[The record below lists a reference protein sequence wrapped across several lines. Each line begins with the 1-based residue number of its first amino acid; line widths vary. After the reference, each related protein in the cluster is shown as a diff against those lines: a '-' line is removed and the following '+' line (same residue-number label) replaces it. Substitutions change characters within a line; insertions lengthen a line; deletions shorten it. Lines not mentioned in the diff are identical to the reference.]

1 MDEHIFKMRVTK
13 WEEGA
18 ASLHGSYDDL
28 SPQEQNAFNTL
39 YNLWRNAAFSDDLKN
54 RVERQV
60 KLLSDSDKLH
70 NNNRDIVL
78 ASKNFRSMSRELY
91 GTDVATLRQ
100 FVAYMKNKCGGP
112 VRNNNRPQPT
122 SSPRPAT
129 NNRPQPTS
137 SPRPVTNN
145 RPQPTSSPRP
155 VTNNRPQPTSSPRP
169 VTNNRPQPTS
179 SPRPVTN
186 NRPQPT
192 SSPRPVTNNRP
203 QPTSSPRPVTNNRP
217 QPTTNHS
224 FRPTGNS
231 GHGGDGND
239 GTHFSRDMIG
249 YAVGVMLLIGI
260 CVAMAAGWSHATA
273 PKPYDYAKWLRT
285 EWNGET
291 GGMPTTLIVD
301 TVCGDSVEA
310 RLMISKAGGLVKENL
325 KGSLEIASE
334 GCYVYLRNSDPQTND
349 SSVIRLLVAQE
360 AVRMG
365 GSVQTSDST
374 SLAMSL
380 LRAGSKEKV
389 KVQAGTS
396 QPKQSKKNRKS
407 QRTRKT
413 DNSNGSYSSSS
424 STNTSSASHSVR
436 NKPTEEAQPAAS
448 EPSQP
453 DPSKGGFRL
462 EVIKKE

>member
-155 VTNNRPQPTSSPRP
+155 VTNNRPQPT
-169 VTNNRPQPTS
+169 
-179 SPRPVTN
+179 
-186 NRPQPT
+186 
-192 SSPRPVTNNRP
+192 
-203 QPTSSPRPVTNNRP
+203 
-217 QPTTNHS
+217 TNHS

-334 GCYVYLRNSDPQTND
+334 GCYVYLRNSDPQAND

-380 LRAGSKEKV
+380 LRAGSNEKV

>member
-112 VRNNNRPQPT
+112 VR
-122 SSPRPAT
+122 
-129 NNRPQPTS
+129 
-137 SPRPVTNN
+137 
-145 RPQPTSSPRP
+145 
-155 VTNNRPQPTSSPRP
+155 
-169 VTNNRPQPTS
+169 
-179 SPRPVTN
+179 TN

-389 KVQAGTS
+389 QAGTS

-407 QRTRKT
+407 RSTRKT

>member
-28 SPQEQNAFNTL
+28 SPQEQNAFDTL

-112 VRNNNRPQPT
+112 VRNNNRSQPT
-122 SSPRPAT
+122 SSPRPA
-129 NNRPQPTS
+129 
-137 SPRPVTNN
+137 
-145 RPQPTSSPRP
+145 
-155 VTNNRPQPTSSPRP
+155 
-169 VTNNRPQPTS
+169 TNNRPQPTS

-301 TVCGDSVEA
+301 TVRGDSVEA

-380 LRAGSKEKV
+380 LRAGSNEKV
-389 KVQAGTS
+389 KVQAGTY
-396 QPKQSKKNRKS
+396 QPKQSKKNRKLRS
-407 QRTRKT
+407 TRKT
-413 DNSNGSYSSSS
+413 NNSNGSYSSSS

>member
-28 SPQEQNAFNTL
+28 SPQEQNAFETL

-91 GTDVATLRQ
+91 GTDEATLRQ

-112 VRNNNRPQPT
+112 VRNN
-122 SSPRPAT
+122 

-155 VTNNRPQPTSSPRP
+155 ATNNRPHTTTGPSS
-169 VTNNRPQPTS
+169 
-179 SPRPVTN
+179 
-186 NRPQPT
+186 
-192 SSPRPVTNNRP
+192 
-203 QPTSSPRPVTNNRP
+203 
-217 QPTTNHS
+217 
-224 FRPTGNS
+224 RPTGNGGHRDS
-231 GHGGDGND
+231 GPRI
-239 GTHFSRDMIG
+239 HFSRDMIG

-260 CVAMAAGWSHATA
+260 CVAMAAGWLHATA

-301 TVCGDSVEA
+301 TVRGDSVEA
-310 RLMISKAGGLVKENL
+310 RLMISKAGGLVKESL
-325 KGSLEIASE
+325 KGSLETASE
-334 GCYVYLRNSDPQTND
+334 GCYVYLRNSDPQAND

-389 KVQAGTS
+389 DVQTVIS
-396 QPKQSKKNRKS
+396 KPKQSKKNRKS
-407 QRTRKT
+407 RSTRKS

-424 STNTSSASHSVR
+424 STNTRSTSQSVR
-436 NKPTEEAQPAAS
+436 NKPTEEAQPTAS

>member
-1 MDEHIFKMRVTK
+1 M
-13 WEEGA
+13 
-18 ASLHGSYDDL
+18 
-28 SPQEQNAFNTL
+28 
-39 YNLWRNAAFSDDLKN
+39 
-54 RVERQV
+54 
-60 KLLSDSDKLH
+60 
-70 NNNRDIVL
+70 
-78 ASKNFRSMSRELY
+78 
-91 GTDVATLRQ
+91 
-100 FVAYMKNKCGGP
+100 
-112 VRNNNRPQPT
+112 
-122 SSPRPAT
+122 
-129 NNRPQPTS
+129 
-137 SPRPVTNN
+137 
-145 RPQPTSSPRP
+145 
-155 VTNNRPQPTSSPRP
+155 
-169 VTNNRPQPTS
+169 
-179 SPRPVTN
+179 
-186 NRPQPT
+186 
-192 SSPRPVTNNRP
+192 
-203 QPTSSPRPVTNNRP
+203 
-217 QPTTNHS
+217 TNHS
-224 FRPTGNS
+224 SRPTGNS

-239 GTHFSRDMIG
+239 DTHFSRDMIG

-301 TVCGDSVEA
+301 TVRGDSVEA

-334 GCYVYLRNSDPQTND
+334 GCYVYLRNSDSQTND

-360 AVRMG
+360 AVRMV

-389 KVQAGTS
+389 KVQTVIS
-396 QPKQSKKNRKS
+396 KPKQSKKNRKS
-407 QRTRKT
+407 RSTRKT

>member
-18 ASLHGSYDDL
+18 ASLNGSYDDL
-28 SPQEQNAFNTL
+28 SPQEQNAFDTL
-39 YNLWRNAAFSDDLKN
+39 CNLWRNAAFSDDLKN

-91 GTDVATLRQ
+91 GTDEATLRQ
-100 FVAYMKNKCGGP
+100 LVAYMKNKCGGP

-122 SSPRPAT
+122 SSSRPAT

-145 RPQPTSSPRP
+145 RPQPTM
-155 VTNNRPQPTSSPRP
+155 
-169 VTNNRPQPTS
+169 
-179 SPRPVTN
+179 
-186 NRPQPT
+186 
-192 SSPRPVTNNRP
+192 
-203 QPTSSPRPVTNNRP
+203 
-217 QPTTNHS
+217 NHS
-224 FRPTGNS
+224 SRPTGNS

-239 GTHFSRDMIG
+239 GTRFSRDMIG
-249 YAVGVMLLIGI
+249 YAVGVILLIGI

-334 GCYVYLRNSDPQTND
+334 GCYVYLRNSDSQAND

-389 KVQAGTS
+389 DVQTVIS
-396 QPKQSKKNRKS
+396 KSKQSKKNRKS
-407 QRTRKT
+407 RSTRKS

-424 STNTSSASHSVR
+424 STNTRSTSHSVR

>member
-122 SSPRPAT
+122 SSPRP
-129 NNRPQPTS
+129 
-137 SPRPVTNN
+137 
-145 RPQPTSSPRP
+145 
-155 VTNNRPQPTSSPRP
+155 
-169 VTNNRPQPTS
+169 
-179 SPRPVTN
+179 
-186 NRPQPT
+186 
-192 SSPRPVTNNRP
+192 
-203 QPTSSPRPVTNNRP
+203 VTNNRP

-260 CVAMAAGWSHATA
+260 CVAMAAGWSHTTA

-389 KVQAGTS
+389 KVQTVIS
-396 QPKQSKKNRKS
+396 KPKQSKKNRKS
-407 QRTRKT
+407 RSTRKT

>member
-28 SPQEQNAFNTL
+28 SPQEQNAFETL

-122 SSPRPAT
+122 SSPRPA
-129 NNRPQPTS
+129 
-137 SPRPVTNN
+137 
-145 RPQPTSSPRP
+145 
-155 VTNNRPQPTSSPRP
+155 
-169 VTNNRPQPTS
+169 
-179 SPRPVTN
+179 
-186 NRPQPT
+186 
-192 SSPRPVTNNRP
+192 TNNRP

>member
-91 GTDVATLRQ
+91 GTDEATLRQ

-112 VRNNNRPQPT
+112 VRNNNNRPQPT

-129 NNRPQPTS
+129 NNRPQPT
-137 SPRPVTNN
+137 
-145 RPQPTSSPRP
+145 
-155 VTNNRPQPTSSPRP
+155 
-169 VTNNRPQPTS
+169 
-179 SPRPVTN
+179 
-186 NRPQPT
+186 
-192 SSPRPVTNNRP
+192 
-203 QPTSSPRPVTNNRP
+203 
-217 QPTTNHS
+217 TNHS
-224 FRPTGNS
+224 FRPMGNS

-239 GTHFSRDMIG
+239 GTRFSRDMIG
-249 YAVGVMLLIGI
+249 YAVGVILLIGI

-301 TVCGDSVEA
+301 TVRGDSVEA

-334 GCYVYLRNSDPQTND
+334 GCYVYLRNSDPQAND

-389 KVQAGTS
+389 DVQTVIS
-396 QPKQSKKNRKS
+396 KPKQSKKNSKS
-407 QRTRKT
+407 RRTRKS
-413 DNSNGSYSSSS
+413 DSSNGSYSSSS
-424 STNTSSASHSVR
+424 STNTKSASHSVR

>member
-122 SSPRPAT
+122 SSPRP
-129 NNRPQPTS
+129 
-137 SPRPVTNN
+137 
-145 RPQPTSSPRP
+145 
-155 VTNNRPQPTSSPRP
+155 
-169 VTNNRPQPTS
+169 
-179 SPRPVTN
+179 
-186 NRPQPT
+186 
-192 SSPRPVTNNRP
+192 VTNNRP

-239 GTHFSRDMIG
+239 GTRFRRDMIG
-249 YAVGVMLLIGI
+249 YAVGVILLIGI

-380 LRAGSKEKV
+380 LRAGSNEKV

-396 QPKQSKKNRKS
+396 QPKQSKKNSKSRSTRKS
-407 QRTRKT
+407 
-413 DNSNGSYSSSS
+413 DSSNGSYSSSS
-424 STNTSSASHSVR
+424 STNTRSTSHSVR

>member
-137 SPRPVTNN
+137 SPRPA
-145 RPQPTSSPRP
+145 
-155 VTNNRPQPTSSPRP
+155 
-169 VTNNRPQPTS
+169 
-179 SPRPVTN
+179 TN

>member
-112 VRNNNRPQPT
+112 VRNNN
-122 SSPRPAT
+122 
-129 NNRPQPTS
+129 NRPQPTS

-155 VTNNRPQPTSSPRP
+155 A
-169 VTNNRPQPTS
+169 
-179 SPRPVTN
+179 
-186 NRPQPT
+186 
-192 SSPRPVTNNRP
+192 
-203 QPTSSPRPVTNNRP
+203 TNNRP

-239 GTHFSRDMIG
+239 GTRFSRDMIG
-249 YAVGVMLLIGI
+249 YAVGVILLIGI

-301 TVCGDSVEA
+301 TVYGDSVEA
-310 RLMISKAGGLVKENL
+310 RLMISKAGGLVKESL

-334 GCYVYLRNSDPQTND
+334 GCYVYLRNSDPQAND

-389 KVQAGTS
+389 DVQTVIS
-396 QPKQSKKNRKS
+396 KPKQSKKNRKS
-407 QRTRKT
+407 RSTRKS
-413 DNSNGSYSSSS
+413 DSSNGSYSSSS
-424 STNTSSASHSVR
+424 STNTRSTSHSVR

>member
-122 SSPRPAT
+122 SSPRP
-129 NNRPQPTS
+129 
-137 SPRPVTNN
+137 
-145 RPQPTSSPRP
+145 
-155 VTNNRPQPTSSPRP
+155 
-169 VTNNRPQPTS
+169 
-179 SPRPVTN
+179 VTN

-224 FRPTGNS
+224 SRPTGNS

-239 GTHFSRDMIG
+239 DTHFSRDMIG

-389 KVQAGTS
+389 DVQTVIS
-396 QPKQSKKNRKS
+396 KPKQSKKNRKS
-407 QRTRKT
+407 RSTRKT

>member
-1 MDEHIFKMRVTK
+1 MRVTK

-155 VTNNRPQPTSSPRP
+155 VTNNRPQPT
-169 VTNNRPQPTS
+169 
-179 SPRPVTN
+179 
-186 NRPQPT
+186 
-192 SSPRPVTNNRP
+192 
-203 QPTSSPRPVTNNRP
+203 
-217 QPTTNHS
+217 TNHS

-325 KGSLEIASE
+325 KGSLEIVSE

>member
-145 RPQPTSSPRP
+145 RPQPT
-155 VTNNRPQPTSSPRP
+155 
-169 VTNNRPQPTS
+169 
-179 SPRPVTN
+179 
-186 NRPQPT
+186 
-192 SSPRPVTNNRP
+192 
-203 QPTSSPRPVTNNRP
+203 
-217 QPTTNHS
+217 TNHS

-334 GCYVYLRNSDPQTND
+334 GCYVYLRNSDPQAND
-349 SSVIRLLVAQE
+349 SSVIRLLVTQE

-389 KVQAGTS
+389 DVQTVIS
-396 QPKQSKKNRKS
+396 KPKQSKKNRKS
-407 QRTRKT
+407 RSTRKT
-413 DNSNGSYSSSS
+413 DSSDGSYSSSS

>member
-28 SPQEQNAFNTL
+28 SPQEQNAFDTL

-122 SSPRPAT
+122 SSPRP
-129 NNRPQPTS
+129 
-137 SPRPVTNN
+137 
-145 RPQPTSSPRP
+145 
-155 VTNNRPQPTSSPRP
+155 
-169 VTNNRPQPTS
+169 
-179 SPRPVTN
+179 
-186 NRPQPT
+186 
-192 SSPRPVTNNRP
+192 
-203 QPTSSPRPVTNNRP
+203 VTNNRP

-224 FRPTGNS
+224 SRPTGNS

-239 GTHFSRDMIG
+239 DTHFSRDMIG

-389 KVQAGTS
+389 KVQTGTY

-407 QRTRKT
+407 RSTRKT

>member
-112 VRNNNRPQPT
+112 VRNN
-122 SSPRPAT
+122 
-129 NNRPQPTS
+129 
-137 SPRPVTNN
+137 
-145 RPQPTSSPRP
+145 
-155 VTNNRPQPTSSPRP
+155 
-169 VTNNRPQPTS
+169 
-179 SPRPVTN
+179 
-186 NRPQPT
+186 
-192 SSPRPVTNNRP
+192 NNRP

-389 KVQAGTS
+389 QAGTS

-407 QRTRKT
+407 RSTRKT

>member
-1 MDEHIFKMRVTK
+1 MRVTK

-112 VRNNNRPQPT
+112 VR
-122 SSPRPAT
+122 
-129 NNRPQPTS
+129 
-137 SPRPVTNN
+137 
-145 RPQPTSSPRP
+145 
-155 VTNNRPQPTSSPRP
+155 
-169 VTNNRPQPTS
+169 
-179 SPRPVTN
+179 TN

-310 RLMISKAGGLVKENL
+310 RLIISKAGGLVKENL

>member
-145 RPQPTSSPRP
+145 RPQPT
-155 VTNNRPQPTSSPRP
+155 
-169 VTNNRPQPTS
+169 
-179 SPRPVTN
+179 
-186 NRPQPT
+186 
-192 SSPRPVTNNRP
+192 
-203 QPTSSPRPVTNNRP
+203 
-217 QPTTNHS
+217 TNHS

-239 GTHFSRDMIG
+239 DTRFSRDMIG

-301 TVCGDSVEA
+301 TVRGDSVEA

-374 SLAMSL
+374 SLVMSL

-407 QRTRKT
+407 RSTRKT

>member
-145 RPQPTSSPRP
+145 RPQPT
-155 VTNNRPQPTSSPRP
+155 
-169 VTNNRPQPTS
+169 
-179 SPRPVTN
+179 
-186 NRPQPT
+186 
-192 SSPRPVTNNRP
+192 
-203 QPTSSPRPVTNNRP
+203 
-217 QPTTNHS
+217 TNHS

-301 TVCGDSVEA
+301 TVYGDSVEA

-407 QRTRKT
+407 RSTRKT

>member
-28 SPQEQNAFNTL
+28 SPQEQNAFETL

-91 GTDVATLRQ
+91 GTDEATLRQ

-112 VRNNNRPQPT
+112 VRNNNRP
-122 SSPRPAT
+122 RPAT
-129 NNRPQPTS
+129 AA
-137 SPRPVTNN
+137 
-145 RPQPTSSPRP
+145 
-155 VTNNRPQPTSSPRP
+155 
-169 VTNNRPQPTS
+169 
-179 SPRPVTN
+179 
-186 NRPQPT
+186 T

-389 KVQAGTS
+389 DVQTVIS
-396 QPKQSKKNRKS
+396 KPKQSKKNRKS
-407 QRTRKT
+407 RSTRKT

>member
-145 RPQPTSSPRP
+145 RPQPT
-155 VTNNRPQPTSSPRP
+155 
-169 VTNNRPQPTS
+169 
-179 SPRPVTN
+179 
-186 NRPQPT
+186 
-192 SSPRPVTNNRP
+192 
-203 QPTSSPRPVTNNRP
+203 
-217 QPTTNHS
+217 TNHS

-310 RLMISKAGGLVKENL
+310 RLMLSKAGGLVKENL

-407 QRTRKT
+407 RSTRKT

>member
-112 VRNNNRPQPT
+112 VRTNNRPQPT
-122 SSPRPAT
+122 SSPRPA
-129 NNRPQPTS
+129 
-137 SPRPVTNN
+137 
-145 RPQPTSSPRP
+145 
-155 VTNNRPQPTSSPRP
+155 
-169 VTNNRPQPTS
+169 
-179 SPRPVTN
+179 TN

-389 KVQAGTS
+389 KVQAGTY

-407 QRTRKT
+407 RSTRKT

-424 STNTSSASHSVR
+424 STNTRSTSHSVR
-436 NKPTEEAQPAAS
+436 NKPTEEAQPTAS

>member
-112 VRNNNRPQPT
+112 VRNNN
-122 SSPRPAT
+122 
-129 NNRPQPTS
+129 
-137 SPRPVTNN
+137 
-145 RPQPTSSPRP
+145 
-155 VTNNRPQPTSSPRP
+155 
-169 VTNNRPQPTS
+169 
-179 SPRPVTN
+179 
-186 NRPQPT
+186 
-192 SSPRPVTNNRP
+192 NRP

-239 GTHFSRDMIG
+239 DTHFSRDMIG

-301 TVCGDSVEA
+301 TVYGDSVEA

-389 KVQAGTS
+389 DVQTVIS
-396 QPKQSKKNRKS
+396 KPKQSKKNRKS
-407 QRTRKT
+407 RSTRKT

>member
-112 VRNNNRPQPT
+112 VRTNNRPQPT
-122 SSPRPAT
+122 SSPRPA
-129 NNRPQPTS
+129 
-137 SPRPVTNN
+137 
-145 RPQPTSSPRP
+145 
-155 VTNNRPQPTSSPRP
+155 
-169 VTNNRPQPTS
+169 
-179 SPRPVTN
+179 TN

-380 LRAGSKEKV
+380 LRAGSKEK
-389 KVQAGTS
+389 
-396 QPKQSKKNRKS
+396 
-407 QRTRKT
+407 
-413 DNSNGSYSSSS
+413 
-424 STNTSSASHSVR
+424 
-436 NKPTEEAQPAAS
+436 
-448 EPSQP
+448 
-453 DPSKGGFRL
+453 
-462 EVIKKE
+462 

>member
-129 NNRPQPTS
+129 NNRPQPT
-137 SPRPVTNN
+137 
-145 RPQPTSSPRP
+145 
-155 VTNNRPQPTSSPRP
+155 
-169 VTNNRPQPTS
+169 
-179 SPRPVTN
+179 
-186 NRPQPT
+186 
-192 SSPRPVTNNRP
+192 
-203 QPTSSPRPVTNNRP
+203 
-217 QPTTNHS
+217 TNHS

-239 GTHFSRDMIG
+239 DTHFSRDMIG

-389 KVQAGTS
+389 DVQTVIS
-396 QPKQSKKNRKS
+396 KPKQSKKNRKS
-407 QRTRKT
+407 RSTRKT

-424 STNTSSASHSVR
+424 STNTRSTSHSVR

>member
-112 VRNNNRPQPT
+112 VRN
-122 SSPRPAT
+122 
-129 NNRPQPTS
+129 
-137 SPRPVTNN
+137 
-145 RPQPTSSPRP
+145 
-155 VTNNRPQPTSSPRP
+155 
-169 VTNNRPQPTS
+169 
-179 SPRPVTN
+179 
-186 NRPQPT
+186 
-192 SSPRPVTNNRP
+192 NNRP

-407 QRTRKT
+407 RSTRKT

>member
-39 YNLWRNAAFSDDLKN
+39 YNLWRNATFSDDLKN

-122 SSPRPAT
+122 SSPRP
-129 NNRPQPTS
+129 
-137 SPRPVTNN
+137 VTNN
-145 RPQPTSSPRP
+145 RPQPM
-155 VTNNRPQPTSSPRP
+155 
-169 VTNNRPQPTS
+169 
-179 SPRPVTN
+179 
-186 NRPQPT
+186 
-192 SSPRPVTNNRP
+192 
-203 QPTSSPRPVTNNRP
+203 
-217 QPTTNHS
+217 TNHS

>member
-112 VRNNNRPQPT
+112 VRNNNRPRPAT
-122 SSPRPAT
+122 AANSSPRPAT
-129 NNRPQPTS
+129 NNRPQPVNS
-137 SPRPVTNN
+137 SPRPATVN
-145 RPQPTSSPRP
+145 SSPRP
-155 VTNNRPQPTSSPRP
+155 AS
-169 VTNNRPQPTS
+169 
-179 SPRPVTN
+179 
-186 NRPQPT
+186 
-192 SSPRPVTNNRP
+192 
-203 QPTSSPRPVTNNRP
+203 NNRP
-217 QPTTNHS
+217 QPTTGPS
-224 FRPTGNS
+224 SRPTGNGGHRDS
-231 GHGGDGND
+231 GPRIRFDRN
-239 GTHFSRDMIG
+239 MIG

-260 CVAMAAGWSHATA
+260 CVAMAAVWSHATA

-301 TVCGDSVEA
+301 SVRGDSVEA
-310 RLMISKAGGLVKENL
+310 RLMMSKAGGLVKESL

-334 GCYVYLRNSDPQTND
+334 GCYVYLRNSDSQAND

-374 SLAMSL
+374 SLAMTL

-389 KVQAGTS
+389 DVQTVIS
-396 QPKQSKKNRKS
+396 KPKQSKKNRKS
-407 QRTRKT
+407 RSTRKS
-413 DNSNGSYSSSS
+413 DSSNGSYGSSS

-436 NKPTEEAQPAAS
+436 NKPTEEAQPAAG

>member
-112 VRNNNRPQPT
+112 VR
-122 SSPRPAT
+122 
-129 NNRPQPTS
+129 
-137 SPRPVTNN
+137 
-145 RPQPTSSPRP
+145 
-155 VTNNRPQPTSSPRP
+155 
-169 VTNNRPQPTS
+169 
-179 SPRPVTN
+179 TN

-231 GHGGDGND
+231 GYGGDGND

>member
-28 SPQEQNAFNTL
+28 SPQEQNAFKTL
-39 YNLWRNAAFSDDLKN
+39 YNLWRNATFSDDLKN

-112 VRNNNRPQPT
+112 VRNNN
-122 SSPRPAT
+122 
-129 NNRPQPTS
+129 
-137 SPRPVTNN
+137 
-145 RPQPTSSPRP
+145 
-155 VTNNRPQPTSSPRP
+155 
-169 VTNNRPQPTS
+169 
-179 SPRPVTN
+179 
-186 NRPQPT
+186 
-192 SSPRPVTNNRP
+192 NRP

-239 GTHFSRDMIG
+239 GTRFSRDMIG
-249 YAVGVMLLIGI
+249 YAVGVVLLIGI

-380 LRAGSKEKV
+380 LRAGSNEKV
-389 KVQAGTS
+389 DVQTVIS
-396 QPKQSKKNRKS
+396 KPKQSKKNRKS

>member
-28 SPQEQNAFNTL
+28 SPQEQNAFDTL
-39 YNLWRNAAFSDDLKN
+39 YNLWRNATFSDDLKN

-91 GTDVATLRQ
+91 GTDEATLRQ

-112 VRNNNRPQPT
+112 VRNN
-122 SSPRPAT
+122 

-155 VTNNRPQPTSSPRP
+155 A
-169 VTNNRPQPTS
+169 
-179 SPRPVTN
+179 
-186 NRPQPT
+186 
-192 SSPRPVTNNRP
+192 
-203 QPTSSPRPVTNNRP
+203 TNNRP

-239 GTHFSRDMIG
+239 DTHFSRDMIG

-310 RLMISKAGGLVKENL
+310 RLMISKAGGLVKESL

-334 GCYVYLRNSDPQTND
+334 GCYVYLRNSDPQAND

-389 KVQAGTS
+389 DVQTVIS
-396 QPKQSKKNRKS
+396 KPKQSKKNRKS
-407 QRTRKT
+407 RSTRKT

>member
-112 VRNNNRPQPT
+112 VR
-122 SSPRPAT
+122 
-129 NNRPQPTS
+129 
-137 SPRPVTNN
+137 
-145 RPQPTSSPRP
+145 
-155 VTNNRPQPTSSPRP
+155 
-169 VTNNRPQPTS
+169 
-179 SPRPVTN
+179 TN

-349 SSVIRLLVAQE
+349 SSVIRLLVAPE

>member
-18 ASLHGSYDDL
+18 ASLEGSYDDL

-39 YNLWRNAAFSDDLKN
+39 CNLWRNAAFSDDLKN

-91 GTDVATLRQ
+91 GTDEATLRQ

-112 VRNNNRPQPT
+112 VRTNNRPQPT

-137 SPRPVTNN
+137 SSRPASNN

-155 VTNNRPQPTSSPRP
+155 ATNNRPHTTTGPSS
-169 VTNNRPQPTS
+169 
-179 SPRPVTN
+179 
-186 NRPQPT
+186 
-192 SSPRPVTNNRP
+192 
-203 QPTSSPRPVTNNRP
+203 
-217 QPTTNHS
+217 
-224 FRPTGNS
+224 RPTGNGGHRDS
-231 GHGGDGND
+231 GPRIRFD
-239 GTHFSRDMIG
+239 RDMIG
-249 YAVGVMLLIGI
+249 YAVGVILLIGI

-380 LRAGSKEKV
+380 LRAGSNEKV

-396 QPKQSKKNRKS
+396 QPKQSKKNSKSRSTRKS
-407 QRTRKT
+407 
-413 DNSNGSYSSSS
+413 DSSNGSYSSSS
-424 STNTSSASHSVR
+424 STNTRSTSHSVR

>member
-18 ASLHGSYDDL
+18 ASLKGSFDDL
-28 SPQEQNAFNTL
+28 SPQEQNAFDTL

-91 GTDVATLRQ
+91 GTDEATLRQ

-112 VRNNNRPQPT
+112 VRN
-122 SSPRPAT
+122 

-169 VTNNRPQPTS
+169 A
-179 SPRPVTN
+179 
-186 NRPQPT
+186 
-192 SSPRPVTNNRP
+192 
-203 QPTSSPRPVTNNRP
+203 TNNRP

-239 GTHFSRDMIG
+239 GTRFSRDMIG
-249 YAVGVMLLIGI
+249 YAVGVILLIGI

-273 PKPYDYAKWLRT
+273 PKPYDYVKWLRT

-301 TVCGDSVEA
+301 TVRGDSVEA

-349 SSVIRLLVAQE
+349 NSVIRLLVAQE

-380 LRAGSKEKV
+380 LRSGSKEKV
-389 KVQAGTS
+389 DVQTVIS
-396 QPKQSKKNRKS
+396 KSKQSKKSRKS
-407 QRTRKT
+407 RSTRKT

-424 STNTSSASHSVR
+424 STNTRSASHSVR

>member
-13 WEEGA
+13 WEKGA
-18 ASLHGSYDDL
+18 ASLKGSFDNL
-28 SPQEQNAFNTL
+28 SPQEQNAFDTL

-91 GTDVATLRQ
+91 GTDEATLRQ

-112 VRNNNRPQPT
+112 VRNNNNRPQPT
-122 SSPRPAT
+122 SSPRPA
-129 NNRPQPTS
+129 
-137 SPRPVTNN
+137 
-145 RPQPTSSPRP
+145 
-155 VTNNRPQPTSSPRP
+155 
-169 VTNNRPQPTS
+169 
-179 SPRPVTN
+179 
-186 NRPQPT
+186 
-192 SSPRPVTNNRP
+192 
-203 QPTSSPRPVTNNRP
+203 TNNRP

-239 GTHFSRDMIG
+239 GTRFSRDMIG

-334 GCYVYLRNSDPQTND
+334 GCYVYLRNSDSQAND

-389 KVQAGTS
+389 DVQTVIS
-396 QPKQSKKNRKS
+396 KSKQSKKNRKS
-407 QRTRKT
+407 RSTRKS

-424 STNTSSASHSVR
+424 STNTRSTSHSVR

>member
-122 SSPRPAT
+122 SSPRP
-129 NNRPQPTS
+129 
-137 SPRPVTNN
+137 
-145 RPQPTSSPRP
+145 
-155 VTNNRPQPTSSPRP
+155 
-169 VTNNRPQPTS
+169 
-179 SPRPVTN
+179 
-186 NRPQPT
+186 
-192 SSPRPVTNNRP
+192 
-203 QPTSSPRPVTNNRP
+203 VTNNRP

-301 TVCGDSVEA
+301 TVRGDSVEA

-389 KVQAGTS
+389 KVQAGTY

-407 QRTRKT
+407 RSTRKT

>member
-91 GTDVATLRQ
+91 GTDEATLRQ

-112 VRNNNRPQPT
+112 VRNN
-122 SSPRPAT
+122 

-155 VTNNRPQPTSSPRP
+155 A
-169 VTNNRPQPTS
+169 
-179 SPRPVTN
+179 
-186 NRPQPT
+186 
-192 SSPRPVTNNRP
+192 
-203 QPTSSPRPVTNNRP
+203 TNNRP

-224 FRPTGNS
+224 SRPTGNS

-239 GTHFSRDMIG
+239 GTRFSRDMIG
-249 YAVGVMLLIGI
+249 YAVGVILLIGI

-301 TVCGDSVEA
+301 TVRGDSVEA

-334 GCYVYLRNSDPQTND
+334 GCYVYLRNSDPQAND

-389 KVQAGTS
+389 EVQTGTS

-407 QRTRKT
+407 HRTRKT
-413 DNSNGSYSSSS
+413 ESSNGSYSSSS
-424 STNTSSASHSVR
+424 STNTRSTSHSVR

>member
-137 SPRPVTNN
+137 SPRPA
-145 RPQPTSSPRP
+145 
-155 VTNNRPQPTSSPRP
+155 
-169 VTNNRPQPTS
+169 
-179 SPRPVTN
+179 TN

-349 SSVIRLLVAQE
+349 SSVIRLLVAPE

>member
-39 YNLWRNAAFSDDLKN
+39 YNLWRNATFSDDLKN

-122 SSPRPAT
+122 SPPRPAT

-145 RPQPTSSPRP
+145 RPQPT
-155 VTNNRPQPTSSPRP
+155 
-169 VTNNRPQPTS
+169 
-179 SPRPVTN
+179 
-186 NRPQPT
+186 
-192 SSPRPVTNNRP
+192 
-203 QPTSSPRPVTNNRP
+203 
-217 QPTTNHS
+217 TNHS
-224 FRPTGNS
+224 SRPTGNS

-301 TVCGDSVEA
+301 TVYGDSVEA

-325 KGSLEIASE
+325 KGSLEIVSE

-389 KVQAGTS
+389 KVQAGTY

-407 QRTRKT
+407 RSTRKT

-424 STNTSSASHSVR
+424 STNTRSTSHSVR